1 MRQRTVAF
9 RQCGVAMLAL
19 GLVLLAGVT
28 FAQDGKFSLDR
39 AEISPDKAK
48 PGETVTIRAKV
59 TAKDAASGV
68 HVDLE
73 VKDKDDK
80 KVAQRMFSD
89 QNFSAGQTRT
99 YEWKWEVPRDLAGG
113 DYVAKVGVF
122 GKEFGQPVAWNNEAG
137 RISVQG
143 ERQAGLTADDK
154 FDIQDTKIDPG
165 RVKPGQSVRVETKI
179 KARDAAD
186 AIHVDLEIKDQNN
199 NKVAQRVFSDQRF
212 DAGQT
217 RTYEWTWK
225 APDNL
230 PPGDYI
236 VKVGVFDKD
245 WKEIAAWD
253 NDAGEIR
260 LRGRQS
266 QAQQDE
272 SNRERRVE
280 KRLGVELQ
288 RPTAELAQQYRLR
301 KDVKGMVVTD
311 VRPDSPAARAGLK
324 AGDVIQRVDDKRLD
338 DFQDLDA
345 ALHRNDGGLKEV
357 RLQIQRDGSA
367 RDVVVRP

>member
-1 MRQRTVAF
+1 MRQRTIAL
-9 RQCGVAMLAL
+9 RQFGAAMLAL

-39 AEISPDKAK
+39 AEIRPDKAK
-48 PGETVTIRAKV
+48 PGETVTIRTKV
-59 TAKDAASGV
+59 TAKDAAAGV
-68 HVDLE
+68 NVDLE
-73 VKDKDDK
+73 VKDANDK

-89 QNFSAGQTRT
+89 QNFSPGQTRT

-122 GKEFGQPVAWNNEAG
+122 AKEFGQPVAWNNEAG
-137 RISVQG
+137 HLTVEG
-143 ERQAGLTADDK
+143 KRQASASSASGSATSDK
-154 FDIQDTKIDPG
+154 FDIQNTKINSG
-165 RVKPGQSVRVETKI
+165 RVKAGQNVRVQTKV

-186 AIHVDLEIKDQNN
+186 AVHVDLEIKDQNN

-217 RTYEWTWK
+217 RTYEWNWK

-230 PPGDYI
+230 PPGDYT

-253 NDAGEIR
+253 NEAGEIR

-266 QAQQDE
+266 QTQ
-272 SNRERRVE
+272 
-280 KRLGVELQ
+280 
-288 RPTAELAQQYRLR
+288 P
-301 KDVKGMVVTD
+301 
-311 VRPDSPAARAGLK
+311 
-324 AGDVIQRVDDKRLD
+324 
-338 DFQDLDA
+338 
-345 ALHRNDGGLKEV
+345 
-357 RLQIQRDGSA
+357 
-367 RDVVVRP
+367 